1 MISKT
6 AIHAVN
12 ALVELAGLKD
22 HEFAGAAKLA
32 EKIKAPQ
39 NYLGK
44 LLQTLSQA
52 GLVHSQKGLGGGFR
66 LAHRPE
72 DITLYDVVE
81 PIDHVSRW
89 SRCLMS
95 QGTCTEKEPCPM
107 HRQWAVVR
115 DGYFKMLKGSS
126 IAAIAARRRAV
137 PQSK

>member
-22 HEFAGAAKLA
+22 QEFAGAAKLA
-32 EKIKAPQ
+32 EKIQAPQ

-52 GLVHSQKGLGGGFR
+52 GLVHSQKGLNGGFR
-66 LAHRPE
+66 LARRPE
-72 DITLYDVVE
+72 DISLYDVVE

-95 QGTCTEKEPCPM
+95 QGGCSEDAPCPM

-115 DGYFKMLKGSS
+115 EGYFKMLKESN
-126 IAAIAARRRAV
+126 IAAIAARGRKVSQA
-137 PQSK
+137 K